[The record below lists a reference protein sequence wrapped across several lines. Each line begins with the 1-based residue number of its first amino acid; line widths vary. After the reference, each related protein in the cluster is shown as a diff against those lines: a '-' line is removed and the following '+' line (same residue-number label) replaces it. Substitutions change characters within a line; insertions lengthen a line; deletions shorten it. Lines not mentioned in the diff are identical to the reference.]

1 MMISSLIHFF
11 ATPSTTQQPNND
23 DNKQIHRRS
32 FSANLILLLGYIFA
46 VWFQIYQF
54 HMRDREIIAI
64 TVYFSAFSLLVFSG
78 MLELSVDIFSF
89 RTVGHGRY
97 SCYSP
102 TWNRIIS
109 LFFIAMGLMD
119 IVAFCF
125 WMQLDFDTED
135 VVLICSG
142 YLLLIMTILV
152 LVFQIKDSIDGTPDR
167 IDLVANGL
175 MFVFAI
181 LNVVQKHFA
190 HYRSTTY
197 SVDMMT
203 ERMELAVVILFLIT
217 AVMYVSADLIRIYS
231 SWSTKLQSTQSLTP
245 TQ

>member
-1 MMISSLIHFF
+1 
-11 ATPSTTQQPNND
+11 
-23 DNKQIHRRS
+23 
-32 FSANLILLLGYIFA
+32 
-46 VWFQIYQF
+46 
-54 HMRDREIIAI
+54 
-64 TVYFSAFSLLVFSG
+64 
-78 MLELSVDIFSF
+78 
-89 RTVGHGRY
+89 
-97 SCYSP
+97 
-102 TWNRIIS
+102 
-109 LFFIAMGLMD
+109 MGLMD